1 MCFDGVIAQL
11 AQENF
16 SLFMLSKFACYYQML
31 VYWIMLKA
39 IMFIDNSHNNVHIT
53 KYVLF
58 NCYKSLF

>member
-16 SLFMLSKFACYYQML
+16 SLFMLSKFVCYYQML

-39 IMFIDNSHNNVHIT
+39 IMFIDNSHI
-53 KYVLF
+53 
-58 NCYKSLF
+58 